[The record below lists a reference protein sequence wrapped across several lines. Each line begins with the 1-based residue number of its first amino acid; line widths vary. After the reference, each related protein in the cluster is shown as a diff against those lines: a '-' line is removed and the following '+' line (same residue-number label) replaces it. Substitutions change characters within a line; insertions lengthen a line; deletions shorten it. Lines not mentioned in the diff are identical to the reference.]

1 MQKIKPTDAAK
12 VMGCSP
18 QFIRIGLQQ
27 GKLHIGEA
35 IKMSSMWTYNIS
47 PALLA
52 ARQGITVGELEATI
66 EENRKNEMEK

>member
-27 GKLHIGEA
+27 GKLRIGEA

-52 ARQGITVGELEATI
+52 ARQGITVSELEATI